1 MGYVNLISTP
11 DPLPA
16 LNTKNTND
24 SGGKMGFPQGK
35 PGCILLKEKKIK
47 ETLTI
52 AISKYFAEYTL
63 KFLTARCV
71 HGIDFLLLVLY

>member
-1 MGYVNLISTP
+1 
-11 DPLPA
+11 
-16 LNTKNTND
+16 
-24 SGGKMGFPQGK
+24 MGFPQGK
-35 PGCILLKEKKIK
+35 AGCILVKEKKIK

>member
-1 MGYVNLISTP
+1 
-11 DPLPA
+11 
-16 LNTKNTND
+16 
-24 SGGKMGFPQGK
+24 MGFPQGK
-35 PGCILLKEKKIK
+35 PGCILVKEKKIK